1 MHLKMFPMGIVHAEN
16 IGGDIDKL
24 NNKRTWIGLFP
35 WRAIEL
41 ESCISRI
48 VAFEF
53 DK

>member
-16 IGGDIDKL
+16 IGGEIDKL

-53 DK
+53 E